1 MLGVWANFLAVLVG
15 GGIGAL
21 LRGGIPEKYRTT
33 INAGLALCVML
44 IGISGAIKTSNV
56 LIVIVSIVLGSLAGE
71 LLRIEHGLQRLGD
84 LAQRRLSKGDSRFA
98 DAFVNTSLLVCVG
111 AMVVVGSLEAGL
123 ENDPQTLL
131 AKSAI
136 DFVACII
143 FGSTMGPGVM
153 LASVPILLYQGGI
166 AVLAKLISGF
176 LSEAL
181 IGEMSA
187 VGSVLIIALGFNMLE
202 AGREKI
208 RVGNMLPAVLVPC
221 LWFPIAE
228 WIGKVLGNVSLF

>member
-1 MLGVWANFLAVLVG
+1 
-15 GGIGAL
+15 
-21 LRGGIPEKYRTT
+21 
-33 INAGLALCVML
+33 
-44 IGISGAIKTSNV
+44 
-56 LIVIVSIVLGSLAGE
+56 
-71 LLRIEHGLQRLGD
+71 
-84 LAQRRLSKGDSRFA
+84 
-98 DAFVNTSLLVCVG
+98 
-111 AMVVVGSLEAGL
+111 
-123 ENDPQTLL
+123 
-131 AKSAI
+131 
-136 DFVACII
+136 
-143 FGSTMGPGVM
+143 MGPGVM

-166 AVLAKLISGF
+166 AVMAKLISGF